1 MMLSIRI
8 VVSSRSRLCF
18 CHVSTLFTL
27 ALEEMVRVFSLP
39 NKTYQVF
46 AVPFGISSGF
56 YTAMIGGGPA
66 SLVWGFILV
75 GCLQECVAVSLGEI
89 CSRFPTSGLVTFTL
103 QSQIAVDLLA
113 PSIVGLITGLMLWLP
128 PAFEP
133 C

>member
-8 VVSSRSRLCF
+8 VVSSRFRLCF
-18 CHVSTLFTL
+18 CHVSILFAL
-27 ALEEMVRVFSLP
+27 ALEEMARVFSLP

-89 CSRFPTSGLVTFTL
+89 CSRFPTSGLVTLYF
-103 QSQIAVDLLA
+103 AVA
-113 PSIVGLITGLMLWLP
+113 N
-128 PAFEP
+128 
-133 C
+133 CR

>member
-1 MMLSIRI
+1 MLLSCKYP
-8 VVSSRSRLCF
+8 SRL
-18 CHVSTLFTL
+18 S
-27 ALEEMVRVFSLP
+27 LEEMVLVFSLP

-89 CSRFPTSGLVTFTL
+89 CSRFPTSGLVTLYF
-103 QSQIAVDLLA
+103 AVA
-113 PSIVGLITGLMLWLP
+113 N
-128 PAFEP
+128 
-133 C
+133 CR